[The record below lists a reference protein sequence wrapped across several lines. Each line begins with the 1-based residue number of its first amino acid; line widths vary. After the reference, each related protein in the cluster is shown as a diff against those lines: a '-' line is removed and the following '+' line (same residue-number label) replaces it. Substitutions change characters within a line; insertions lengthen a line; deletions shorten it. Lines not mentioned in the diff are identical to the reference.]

1 MICICGYDLGE
12 PEHGKNW
19 QSWEECPNCER
30 KADSIEGAKRLY
42 AERKALLRVAR
53 AAKDV
58 ADDAYYS
65 EEGGPHYL
73 VDAPFVYDLKE
84 AIEGAQ
90 HLLEVVK

>member
-1 MICICGYDLGE
+1 MSKTHWSDTVKSSMTEDY
-12 PEHGKNW
+12 
-19 QSWEECPNCER
+19 
-30 KADSIEGAKRLY
+30 AK
-42 AERKALLRVAR
+42 LLRVAR

-84 AIEGAQ
+84 ALEGAQ